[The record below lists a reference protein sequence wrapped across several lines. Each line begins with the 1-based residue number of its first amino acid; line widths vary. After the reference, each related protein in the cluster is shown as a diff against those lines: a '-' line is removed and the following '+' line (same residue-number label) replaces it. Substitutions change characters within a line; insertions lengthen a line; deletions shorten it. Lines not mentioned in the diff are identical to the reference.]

1 MEPVSNLVSLNFL
14 SSVLSYVLSHCNIG
28 HFLCSLWWNSSSLFE
43 FGLVWGKMK
52 KKVSL
57 QRGSGFFSLFLKL
70 CTYIFFP
77 RHRHSFI
84 LFSYFCRSFV
94 LFAHLRMHSTFHNV
108 VYTVSC
114 RVIYDLGLI
123 KGGGRKIF
131 LYVYVKQLML
141 AIAGSTVVS
150 WPCPLAKYPP
160 VCPSLWPP
168 AGLKR
173 EPEKKGKKRTK

>member
-1 MEPVSNLVSLNFL
+1 
-14 SSVLSYVLSHCNIG
+14 
-28 HFLCSLWWNSSSLFE
+28 
-43 FGLVWGKMK
+43 
-52 KKVSL
+52 
-57 QRGSGFFSLFLKL
+57 
-70 CTYIFFP
+70 
-77 RHRHSFI
+77 
-84 LFSYFCRSFV
+84 
-94 LFAHLRMHSTFHNV
+94 MHSTFHNV

-173 EPEKKGKKRTK
+173 EPEKRGKKEQNSDSRLNVKKWGKKEKNKRCKHTQSQTWCQQTNT